1 MARTP
6 ISEIHLTTFFHEQ
19 RAQLEI
25 RRIDSNIGESVL
37 MNDDPQNEL
46 KPVIRQLPQAMNVF
60 LKRAMPRFTVE
71 TCAEAF
77 ILTLAKLLPT
87 GYLVGFLWKPA
98 RQTNY
103 RSRLTLKSGEVL
115 QEREALPAGE
125 ILQREASTESQE
137 DLKLVLHHSL
147 KSLQF
152 DPAERKT
159 LEDQGCKA
167 AVEIHFSYFGKPIF
181 RVILGLSNAKL
192 LPSIDAQEFL
202 LVFCR
207 CCLVS
212 LNGAYLAE
220 LDEREG
226 RREKP
231 ELNERFNLTL
241 QWFHS
246 LMRHL
251 NIGIAGLQ
259 SGQADEAEDALQR
272 ASIVAGICLAEMLAL
287 RSEIQPQSPAEPAQT
302 AA

>member
-1 MARTP
+1 M
-6 ISEIHLTTFFHEQ
+6 S
-19 RAQLEI
+19 
-25 RRIDSNIGESVL
+25 
-37 MNDDPQNEL
+37 DDPQNEL

-60 LKRAMPRFTVE
+60 LKRAMARFTVE
-71 TCAEAF
+71 ACAEAF

-87 GYLVGFLWKPA
+87 SHLVGYLWKPA
-98 RQTNY
+98 GQTNH
-103 RSRLTLKSGEVL
+103 RIRLTHKSGELL
-115 QEREALPAGE
+115 QERVAPLAEVV
-125 ILQREASTESQE
+125 QREASAESQE

-152 DPAERKT
+152 DPAERKN
-159 LEDQGCKA
+159 LEDQGCRA
-167 AVEIHFSYFGKPIF
+167 AVEIHFSYYGRPIL
-181 RVILGLSNAKL
+181 RVLLGLSNAKL
-192 LPSIDAQEFL
+192 LPTIDAQDFL

-207 CCLVS
+207 CCFVS

-231 ELNERFNLTL
+231 EVNERFNLTL

-251 NIGIAGLQ
+251 NVGLAGLQ

-287 RSEIQPQSPAEPAQT
+287 RSEIQPPSSAEPVQSAV
-302 AA
+302 

>member
-1 MARTP
+1 M
-6 ISEIHLTTFFHEQ
+6 S
-19 RAQLEI
+19 
-25 RRIDSNIGESVL
+25 
-37 MNDDPQNEL
+37 DDPQNDL
-46 KPVIRQLPQAMNVF
+46 KPEIRQLPQAMNIF

-77 ILTLAKLLPT
+77 IGTLAKLIPT
-87 GYLVGFLWKPA
+87 GHLFGYLWKPA
-98 RQTNY
+98 RQSNY
-103 RSRLTLKSGEVL
+103 RIRLTVKSGEVV
-115 QEREALPAGE
+115 QEREASPAAE
-125 ILQREASTESQE
+125 IVQRETSTESRE

-159 LEDQGCKA
+159 LEDGGSRA
-167 AVEIHFSYFGKPIF
+167 AVEIHFSYYSRPLL
-181 RVILGLSNAKL
+181 RVIVGLSNVKL
-192 LPSIDAQEFL
+192 LPTIDAQDFF

-231 ELNERFNLTL
+231 ELSERLYLTL

-259 SGQADEAEDALQR
+259 SGQVAEAEDALER
-272 ASIVAGICLAEMLAL
+272 GSIVAGICLAEMLTLKA
-287 RSEIQPQSPAEPAQT
+287 EIEAPAHREPENSQLQSAGPT
-302 AA
+302 V

>member
-1 MARTP
+1 MT
-6 ISEIHLTTFFHEQ
+6 LTY
-19 RAQLEI
+19 ANPVPM
-25 RRIDSNIGESVL
+25 S
-37 MNDDPQNEL
+37 DDLPSDL
-46 KPVIRQLPQAMNVF
+46 KPDIRQLPQAMNVF

-77 ILTLAKLLPT
+77 IGTVAKLIPT
-87 GYLVGFLWKPA
+87 GQLFGYLWKPA
-98 RQTNY
+98 RQSNH
-103 RSRLTLKSGEVL
+103 RIRLTVKNGEVL
-115 QEREALPAGE
+115 QEREAAQAAE
-125 ILQREASTESQE
+125 IVQRESSTESRD
-137 DLKLVLHHSL
+137 DLKLILHHSL

-159 LEDQGCKA
+159 LEDSGSRA
-167 AVEIHFSYFGKPIF
+167 AVEIHFSYYSRPLL
-181 RVILGLSNAKL
+181 RVIVGLSNAKL
-192 LPSIDAQEFL
+192 LPTIVAQEFL

-231 ELNERFNLTL
+231 ELSERLYLTL

-259 SGQADEAEDALQR
+259 SGQVAEAEDALER
-272 ASIVAGICLAEMLAL
+272 GSIVAGICLAEMLAL
-287 RSEIQPQSPAEPAQT
+287 KAEIQAPANREPKNSEFQSAGPKV
-302 AA
+302 